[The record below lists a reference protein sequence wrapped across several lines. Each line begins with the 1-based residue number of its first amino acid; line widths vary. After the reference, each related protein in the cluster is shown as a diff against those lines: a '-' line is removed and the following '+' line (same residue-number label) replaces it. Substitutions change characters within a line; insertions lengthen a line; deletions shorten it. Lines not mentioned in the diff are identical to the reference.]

1 MFSWCSIEV
10 AVKTKILPFIR
21 RVINVLGIVV
31 DFLVSVLADFNCV
44 ENSIIVEVLFLD
56 VGLDVDL
63 YTHFLEKLN
72 DVDVDIPVEFPLVD
86 VAIDVNFSGS
96 LLL

>member
-1 MFSWCSIEV
+1 M
-10 AVKTKILPFIR
+10 
-21 RVINVLGIVV
+21 
-31 DFLVSVLADFNCV
+31 LADFNGV
-44 ENSIIVEVLFLD
+44 ENAIIVEVLFLD

-63 YTHFLEKLN
+63 YTHFLEKSN
-72 DVDVDIPVEFPLVD
+72 DVDVDILVEFPFLD